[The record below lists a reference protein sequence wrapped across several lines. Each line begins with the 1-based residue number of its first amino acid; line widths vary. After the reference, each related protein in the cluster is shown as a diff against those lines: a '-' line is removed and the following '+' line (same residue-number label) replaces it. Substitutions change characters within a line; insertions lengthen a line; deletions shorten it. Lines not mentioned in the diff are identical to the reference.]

1 MGRGDLL
8 VDRLVAGG
16 FVRPAV
22 LLRGLQLRRPALS
35 CWRVSLVM
43 GLSGLVVEPLAW
55 VQSWLFARRLQKVEL
70 PDDPIVVIGHWRSGT
85 TYLHQLLACD
95 PTLATARNSL
105 TMAPQV
111 ALLLKPWIRSALK
124 AWMTQ
129 QRPIDAVPWR
139 PDDPQEDELGLAR
152 LTMDTNMAGMAFPLA
167 YPWFFRRNVL
177 GLSRAFERQWLHF
190 TKLSWLHDGQGK
202 TGLLIKNSAHSARV
216 ELVLRHFPKARF
228 VLLRRDPQA
237 SIRSLVQV
245 KQRLGA
251 LVGLQPLPDAVT
263 QVEETV
269 AAHRQL
275 LEAFEASRHRIP
287 AGQLV
292 ELPYEALIRQPLVA
306 VKRIYDELGLS
317 SWSVAQ
323 APLQARIAQ
332 ARSYTADPVTLPLS
346 AQKRLNDLMEEA

>member
-1 MGRGDLL
+1 MAGGDLL

-16 FVRPAV
+16 FLRPAV

-35 CWRVSLVM
+35 CWRVSVVM

-55 VQSWLFARRLQKVEL
+55 LQSWLFARRLQTAEL

-105 TMAPQV
+105 TTAPQV
-111 ALLLKPWIRSALK
+111 ALLLKPLIRWALK
-124 AWMTQ
+124 AWMTR
-129 QRPIDAVPWR
+129 QRPIDAVPWG

-152 LTMDTNMAGMAFPLA
+152 LTIDTNMAGMAFPLA
-167 YPWFFRRNVL
+167 YLWFFRRNVL
-177 GLSRAFERQWLHF
+177 GLSGAFERQWLHF
-190 TKLSWLHDGQGK
+190 TKLTWLHDGQGK
-202 TGLLIKNSAHSARV
+202 TGLLIKNSAHTARV
-216 ELVLRHFPKARF
+216 DLVLRHFPKARF
-228 VLLRRDPQA
+228 VVLCRDPQA

-275 LEAFEASRHRIP
+275 LEAFEASRYRIP

-292 ELPYEALIRQPLVA
+292 ELPYEALIRQPLAA

-323 APLQARIAQ
+323 APIQDRITQ
-332 ARSYTADPVTLPLS
+332 ARSYTADPVTLPV
-346 AQKRLNDLMEEA
+346 AAEQRLNDLMEEA

>member
-1 MGRGDLL
+1 MAWAELL
-8 VDRLVAGG
+8 SDRLVAGG

-22 LLRGLQLRRPALS
+22 LVRGLQLRRPAFS
-35 CWRVSLVM
+35 CWRVSLLM
-43 GLSGLVVEPLAW
+43 GIGGLLVEPLAW
-55 VQSWLFARRLQKVEL
+55 LQSWLFARRLHQAEL

-95 PTLATARNSL
+95 PSLATARNCL

-111 ALLLKPWIRSALK
+111 ALLLKPLLRSSLK
-124 AWMTQ
+124 RWMTR
-129 QRPIDAVPWR
+129 QRPIDAVPWG

-152 LTMDTNMAGMAFPLA
+152 LTMDTNMAGMAFPRA
-167 YPWFFRRNVL
+167 YLWFFRRNVL
-177 GLSRAFERQWLHF
+177 GWSRAFERQWLHF
-190 TKLSWLHDGQGK
+190 TKLTWLHDGQGK

-216 ELVLRHFPKARF
+216 ELVLRHFPRARF

-251 LVGLQPLPDAVT
+251 LVGLQPVPDAVT

-269 AAHRQL
+269 AAHGQL
-275 LEAFEASRHRIP
+275 LQAFEASRHRIP
-287 AGQLV
+287 PGQLV
-292 ELPYEALIRQPLVA
+292 ELSYETLISEPLAALKL
-306 VKRIYDELGLS
+306 IYDELGLS
-317 SWSVAQ
+317 SWSVAA
-323 APLQARIAQ
+323 APMQARIAE

-346 AQKRLNDLMEEA
+346 AQQRLQDLMEEA